1 MRMRIHLQTA
11 ILATILG
18 GGLLLSGCNR
28 QDQGAGHMGDQV
40 PDVGVHTITARTLT
54 LTTELA
60 GRTSPYMISEV
71 RPQVSGIILKRLF
84 TEGGNVKA
92 GAELYKIDPA
102 TYQAAYDSAKATR
115 AKAKANLASA
125 SARASRYKELV
136 AINAISKQEFDDADA
151 ALKLAEA
158 DVMAAAAAVE
168 TARINLAY
176 TSVTAPIS
184 GRIGRSEVTPGAL
197 VTANQ
202 PTSMATVQQ
211 LDPIYVDVTQSS
223 NEWLRLR
230 RDMES
235 GRLKSAGENQ
245 AEVELLLPDGS
256 TYPEKGALK
265 FSDVTVDQTTGS
277 INIRAE
283 FKNPTGKILPGMYVR
298 ARIVEGDRANAIL
311 VPQQGIM
318 RDPKGNATAMVVGP
332 DNTVSLRVL
341 TTDRAIGNEWLV
353 TDGLA
358 VGEKVIVEGLQRI
371 RFMPGAPAPKVKAEE
386 INPNGQKQ
394 PAPPKGEQAA
404 PQAQSDQKTESSGK
418 Q

>member
-1 MRMRIHLQTA
+1 MRMRIHIQTA
-11 ILATILG
+11 FLATLLS
-18 GGLLLSGCNR
+18 GGLLLSGCSK
-28 QDQGAGHMGDQV
+28 QEQAAGHAGNQI
-40 PDVGVHTITARTLT
+40 PDVGVHTIKARTLT

-71 RPQVSGIILKRLF
+71 RPQVGGIILKRLF
-84 TEGGNVKA
+84 TEGTNVKA
-92 GAELYKIDPA
+92 GVELYKIDPA

-136 AINAISKQEFDDADA
+136 ALNAISKQEYDDADA
-151 ALKLAEA
+151 SLKLAEA
-158 DVMAAAAAVE
+158 DVLAAAAAVD

-176 TSVTAPIS
+176 TSVTSPIS

-202 PTSMATVQQ
+202 ATPMATVQQ

-235 GRLKSAGENQ
+235 GRLKTAGENQ

-256 TYPEKGALK
+256 LYPEKGALK

-283 FKNPTGKILPGMYVR
+283 FKNPTGKLLPGMYVR
-298 ARIVEGDRANAIL
+298 ARIVEGDRVNAIL

-318 RDPKGNATAMVVGP
+318 RNNKGDATAMVVAEDG
-332 DNTVSLRVL
+332 TVTLRVL
-341 TTDRAIGNEWLV
+341 NAERAIGSEWLISE
-353 TDGLA
+353 GLQI
-358 VGEKVIVEGLQRI
+358 GDKVIVEGLQRVSFI
-371 RFMPGAPAPKVKAEE
+371 PGAPAPKVKPEE
-386 INPNGQKQ
+386 LNVNGQKQ

-404 PQAQSDQKTESSGK
+404 PQAQSGQKTESSDK

>member
-18 GGLLLSGCNR
+18 GGLLLSGCDR
-28 QDQGAGHMGDQV
+28 QDQGAGHMGNPV

-102 TYQAAYDSAKATR
+102 AYQAAYDSAKATR

-211 LDPIYVDVTQSS
+211 LDPIYVDVMQSS

-318 RDPKGNATAMVVGP
+318 RDPKGNATAMVVAEDG
-332 DNTVSLRVL
+332 TVSVRVL

-386 INPNGQKQ
+386 MNPNGQKQ
-394 PAPPKGEQAA
+394 PAPPKEEQAA